1 MKNLVFTCVAFCSLL
16 LLSGCFE
23 QTKAPE
29 GAEQILIVGTE
40 TNFPPFSFKEN
51 DEIAGFDID
60 IIKEVAKRL
69 GRQIEFKDMNFEAL
83 IPQAQ
88 IGNIPVIA
96 AGMTPTKE
104 REKVVS
110 FTEPYIKGDPLFI
123 VTLAGK
129 MVDSFDALKRGK
141 RVVVNQGYTADFY
154 MSTIEGPELIR
165 LETPAEAFLALK
177 QGRADAFVTAR
188 NTLTP
193 FFKKHNQQN
202 YELKIIPET
211 DESTALIVSKMYP
224 ELLEQI
230 QTILNQMIEDGTMA
244 ALKEKWDIYV

>member
-1 MKNLVFTCVAFCSLL
+1 MKNLVCTCIAFSSLL

-23 QTKAPE
+23 STGSYEATEK
-29 GAEQILIVGTE
+29 ILIVGTE
-40 TNFPPFSFKEN
+40 SNFPPFSFKEN
-51 DEIAGFDID
+51 DELVGFDID

-69 GRQIEFKDMNFEAL
+69 GRQIEFKDMSFEAL

-88 IGNIPVIA
+88 LGNIPVIA

-104 REKVVS
+104 REKMVS

-129 MVDSFDALKRGK
+129 SVHNFDELKQGK
-141 RVVVNQGYTADFY
+141 KVVVNQGYTADFY
-154 MSTIEGPELIR
+154 MSSIEGPELIR
-165 LETPAEAFLALK
+165 LETPAEAFLALQ

-193 FFKKHNQQN
+193 FFKKHDPKD
-202 YELKIIPET
+202 YELKLLPET
-211 DESTALIVSKMYP
+211 DESTALIVSKEYP
-224 ELLEQI
+224 ELLAEI
-230 QTILNQMIEDGTMA
+230 QAILNRMIQDGTMA
-244 ALKEKWDIYV
+244 ALKQKWEIYV